1 MIVMIINMVMEMI
14 MMKIVIV
21 IMMVIEVIVMK
32 MMIIDEL
39 DLSMQNDSVFY
50 IVELRAAEKML

>member
-1 MIVMIINMVMEMI
+1 MVMEMI

-32 MMIIDEL
+32 MMITDEL